1 MQVARFKI
9 IEDAGPSPHA
19 PPINRSPTFRPR
31 FTAQAAP
38 WSAAGEWG
46 GSDDDRLGGQIRRTG
61 SSNNPSRSSRVLL
74 NSHSRPAGQ
83 QSRRATARPP
93 ILCLFSERS
102 VVCVASFLHRR
113 FAYPCQ
119 NDLIEA
125 PNRNL
130 ALTVQKYRDT
140 FRAQIKNN
148 DQRSGI
154 RIVIIGLWRKLI
166 FGQN

>member
-1 MQVARFKI
+1 MQVARLSKTPVLRRMRQ
-9 IEDAGPSPHA
+9 PSIA
-19 PPINRSPTFRPR
+19 PPPFGPALQRRQPLGPR
-31 FTAQAAP
+31 GWRT
-38 WSAAGEWG
+38 G

-102 VVCVASFLHRR
+102 VVCVAGFLHRR
-113 FAYPCQ
+113 FAYTCQ

-140 FRAQIKNN
+140 LRVQIKNN

>member
-1 MQVARFKI
+1 MTTDRGANPAYRLQQQSV
-9 IEDAGPSPHA
+9 PLV
-19 PPINRSPTFRPR
+19 PR
-31 FTAQAAP
+31 FVELPFSTR
-38 WSAAGEWG
+38 
-46 GSDDDRLGGQIRRTG
+46 GSTE
-61 SSNNPSRSSRVLL
+61 S
-74 NSHSRPAGQ
+74 
-83 QSRRATARPP
+83 RATARPP

-102 VVCVASFLHRR
+102 VAGFLHRR

-140 FRAQIKNN
+140 FRVQIKNN

>member
-1 MQVARFKI
+1 MQVARLSKTPVLRRMRQPSIAPLPF
-9 IEDAGPSPHA
+9 GPALQRRQPLG
-19 PPINRSPTFRPR
+19 PR
-31 FTAQAAP
+31 LENGAARMTT
-38 WSAAGEWG
+38 
-46 GSDDDRLGGQIRRTG
+46 DGGQIRRTG

-102 VVCVASFLHRR
+102 VMCVASFLHRR